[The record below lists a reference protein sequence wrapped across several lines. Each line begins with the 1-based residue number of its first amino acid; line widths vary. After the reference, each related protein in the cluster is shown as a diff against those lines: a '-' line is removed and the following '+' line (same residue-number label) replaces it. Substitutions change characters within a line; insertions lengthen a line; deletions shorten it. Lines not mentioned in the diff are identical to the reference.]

1 MKLLIL
7 YFITIIFSINVLA
20 INVLAQDAD
29 DFQTIVC
36 QQNVC
41 YQLKVDI
48 IGGMAYDPDT
58 GDALVVNLMLS
69 SNLPIQDFPNQEI
82 IERLMN
88 ADEDFQD
95 DYISIRRYIEGN
107 TEYRSLCQEIV
118 YDILRCFTLTRF
130 DSE

>member
-1 MKLLIL
+1 MKLSIL
-7 YFITIIFSINVLA
+7 YFIMIIFS

-41 YQLKVDI
+41 YQLQVDI
-48 IGGMAYDPDT
+48 IGGTAYDPDT
-58 GDALVVNLMLS
+58 GDVLFVELMLS
-69 SNLPIQDFPNQEI
+69 SNLPIHDFPTQEV

-88 ADEDFQD
+88 TDENFLD

-107 TEYRSLCQEIV
+107 TEYRSLCQKIA
-118 YDILRCFTLTRF
+118 YDILRCLTLTRPIN
-130 DSE
+130 SE